1 MQLSS
6 YSSNPQSRIKYLKNK
21 LGETKNKA
29 YHLYR
34 IIKEESDNMSSFYAF
49 NQNIDEL
56 WLIIKE
62 IIDSIELIAILSHIT
77 TQKEPSTITPE
88 TKRTYDKDN
97 LIFERDLTSKK
108 IALIDNITSKIKD
121 EPALYR
127 LVNKLDLERM
137 HSTFKLEDLNSIL
150 KSYEEK
156 PTLSDGEIDIYLTMI
171 NEGPGFK
178 GKIFLYNTPVEIGNI
193 EYRGVTDLQWLGD
206 IGYNIKTP
214 YRGHNYAYKALNLIK
229 EKILSF
235 GITQVTI
242 TTHNDN
248 IPSQKTIEKFGGVRV
263 PSDAGSIYRY
273 QCDLTLNLE
282 DQQSMK
288 K

>member
-1 MQLSS
+1 MKLSS

-21 LGETKNKA
+21 LGESKNKA

-34 IIKEESDNMSSFYAF
+34 IIKAESDNMSSFYAF

-62 IIDSIELIAILSHIT
+62 IIDCTELIAILSHIT
-77 TQKEPSTITPE
+77 TQKEPSFITPE
-88 TKRTYDKDN
+88 TKRASDKDN
-97 LIFERDLTSKK
+97 LVFERDLTAKK

-150 KSYEEK
+150 KTYEEK

-171 NEGPGFK
+171 NEGPAFK
-178 GKIFLYNTPVEIGNI
+178 GIIFLHNSPVEIGNI
-193 EYRGVTDLQWLGD
+193 EYRGVTDYQWLGD
-206 IGYNIKTP
+206 IGYNIKKP
-214 YRGHNYAYKALNLIK
+214 FRGHNYAYKALSLIK

-235 GITQVTI
+235 GINQVTI

-248 IPSQKTIEKFGGVRV
+248 IPSQKTIEKFGGKRI
-263 PSDAGSIYRY
+263 SSQDERIYRY

-282 DQQSMK
+282 ENQSMK